1 MRAYAAIFRTPRV
14 GVLLAAT
21 VLARLPIGINHLA
34 VVLFVREVT
43 GSYAAAGVVVGAL
56 ALGTAA
62 GAPLQGRLIDRMGRR
77 MLVPLAGGHAAGL
90 LGLWALGSAG
100 APAWLLAAFALATG
114 VAMPPTSSVLRALWP
129 SLLRD
134 RPELVSSAYALDSVV
149 IEVIF
154 IAGPLATAGIV
165 AAAGPEVAL
174 GVSAVAV
181 LAGATAFV
189 LALSG
194 HEDRRT
200 ARGGSPL
207 GALAS
212 PGIRTLVVASF
223 PVGFCFGITEVALP
237 AFSEERG
244 SAELAGVLLA
254 VWSAASAAGGLLYG
268 ARPRRTPLATLHLR
282 FALLLPVGFVPLAA
296 AGSPLVMALLVIP
309 AGAFIAPLLAT
320 RNELVGSVAPEG
332 YATEAF
338 TWPVTALVAGVSLG
352 AAVSGAL
359 VEGPGWQSAVLA
371 GALVAAVGGAAVVQR
386 RDTLTPAPAP
396 APV

>member
-1 MRAYAAIFRTPRV
+1 MKAYAAIFRTPRV
-14 GVLLAAT
+14 GVVLAAT

-56 ALGTAA
+56 ALGAAA

-77 MLVPLAGGHAAGL
+77 MLVPLAAGHAAGL
-90 LGLWALGSAG
+90 LGLWALGSAD
-100 APAWLLAAFALATG
+100 APAWLLASFALATG

-134 RPELVSSAYALDSVV
+134 RPDLVSSAYALDSVV

-165 AAAGPEVAL
+165 AVAGPEVAL

-181 LAGATAFV
+181 LAGASGFV

-200 ARGGSPL
+200 ARGGSRL

-212 PGIRTLVVASF
+212 PGIRTLVLASF

-237 AFSEERG
+237 AFSEEEGG

-282 FALLLPVGFVPLAA
+282 FAVLLPVGFLPLAV

-320 RNELVGSVAPEG
+320 RNELVGTVAPKG

-359 VEGPGWQSAVLA
+359 VEGPGWQAAVIA
-371 GALVAAVGGAAVVQR
+371 GALVAAMGGAAVVQR
-386 RDTLTPAPAP
+386 RDTLTPAPAH
-396 APV
+396 V

>member
-1 MRAYAAIFRTPRV
+1 V
-14 GVLLAAT
+14 
-21 VLARLPIGINHLA
+21 
-34 VVLFVREVT
+34 
-43 GSYAAAGVVVGAL
+43 
-56 ALGTAA
+56 
-62 GAPLQGRLIDRMGRR
+62 
-77 MLVPLAGGHAAGL
+77 
-90 LGLWALGSAG
+90 GLWALGSAG
-100 APAWLLAAFALATG
+100 APAWLLAASALATG

-134 RPELVSSAYALDSVV
+134 RPDLVSSAYALDSVV

-181 LAGATAFV
+181 LAGAGGFV

-212 PGIRTLVVASF
+212 PGIRTLVLASF

-237 AFSEERG
+237 AFSEEQGG

-282 FALLLPVGFVPLAA
+282 FALLLPVGFLPLAVA
-296 AGSPLVMALLVIP
+296 DSPLVMALLVIP

-320 RNELVGSVAPEG
+320 RNELVGSVAPAG

-359 VEGPGWQSAVLA
+359 VEGPGWQAAVLA
-371 GALVAAVGGAAVVQR
+371 GALVAAAGGAAVVQR
-386 RDTLTPAPAP
+386 RHTLTPAA
-396 APV
+396 AAV

>member
-1 MRAYAAIFRTPRV
+1 MKAYAAIFRTPRV

-21 VLARLPIGINHLA
+21 VVARLPIGINHLA

-77 MLVPLAGGHAAGL
+77 MLAPLAGGHAAGL

-100 APAWLLAAFALATG
+100 APAWLLAAAALATG

-134 RPELVSSAYALDSVV
+134 RPDLVSSAYALDSVV

-154 IAGPLATAGIV
+154 IAGPLATAGMV
-165 AAAGPEVAL
+165 AVAGPEVAL

-181 LAGATAFV
+181 LAGSSAFV

-212 PGIRTLVVASF
+212 PGIRTLVLASF

-237 AFSEERG
+237 AFSEEERG

-282 FALLLPVGFVPLAA
+282 FALLLPVGFLPLAV

-320 RNELVGSVAPEG
+320 RNELVGSVAPAG

-359 VEGPGWQSAVLA
+359 VEGPGWQAAVLA

-396 APV
+396 V